1 MTIHD
6 HDVSADMI
14 CSHGDLVC
22 RVVIVVLPGAPRL
35 YHAPRTASTSAG
47 ADPWLSNGHGR
58 APVDGTASARAN
70 LRPEHPCGGK
80 GLRCHLPGACGV
92 DRCAGGRGAEVQAG
106 EPVGP
111 ARNGAGA
118 GDPRFRQ
125 RVPQAAARRV
135 LSEARRG
142 AGPAARRVLAVRRG
156 SGAWGG
162 GEAALEV
169 AEPEAAAVTL
179 AIEVRPRLRSDCASA
194 CLGAQQL
201 VVPTCFCY
209 SSRGAFVS
217 LSVRW
222 VLCAGS
228 GRGRLPAGGL
238 RRDDQRPRG
247 APTQPPTPC
256 TLLQCFWLLSSRCWR
271 CWLRNRE
278 VYGRLKALAV
288 VGAGRLGLTGCV
300 LTVRWSLR
308 CAAAGGAVWVRRL
321 TAAPTTRTTGDRQLF
336 LPCL

>member
-1 MTIHD
+1 MVICPVVVQTSHD
-6 HDVSADMI
+6 RAAA
-14 CSHGDLVC
+14 
-22 RVVIVVLPGAPRL
+22 GAPRL
-35 YHAPRTASTSAG
+35 YHAPRAAATAAG

-58 APVDGTASARAN
+58 APVDGTASARAD

-118 GDPRFRQ
+118 GDPRQRQ

-142 AGPAARRVLAVRRG
+142 AGPAARRVLTVRRG

-194 CLGAQQL
+194 CSSTACGSDLLLLFIPRRFCVSECSVGAVCRERSRSPASRRL
-201 VVPTCFCY
+201 EERRSEAARSADPTADPMY
-209 SSRGAFVS
+209 
-217 LSVRW
+217 
-222 VLCAGS
+222 
-228 GRGRLPAGGL
+228 
-238 RRDDQRPRG
+238 
-247 APTQPPTPC
+247 AP
-256 TLLQCFWLLSSRCWR
+256 CFWLLSSRCWR
-271 CWLRNRE
+271 CWLLNR
-278 VYGRLKALAV
+278 GLWIDSKLWRLLV
-288 VGAGRLGLTGCV
+288 QGN
-300 LTVRWSLR
+300 
-308 CAAAGGAVWVRRL
+308 WV
-321 TAAPTTRTTGDRQLF
+321 
-336 LPCL
+336 